1 MKSYIK
7 PIVTETKVDLMP
19 LMANSVRHVAGDIDD
34 INITDEE
41 FAGGTADVR
50 RHNVWDDMEEE
61 EED

>member
-7 PIVTETKVDLMP
+7 PIVTETKVELMP

-61 EED
+61 EEY